1 MCVNMLIRVC
11 IERPN
16 GTVFYQ
22 IVKVKNVSELKK
34 LDFGKGYWVV
44 SYERVS

>member
-22 IVKVKNVSELKK
+22 IVNYKDLKN
-34 LDFGKGYWVV
+34 LDFGKGYRIIR
-44 SYERVS
+44 YERIS